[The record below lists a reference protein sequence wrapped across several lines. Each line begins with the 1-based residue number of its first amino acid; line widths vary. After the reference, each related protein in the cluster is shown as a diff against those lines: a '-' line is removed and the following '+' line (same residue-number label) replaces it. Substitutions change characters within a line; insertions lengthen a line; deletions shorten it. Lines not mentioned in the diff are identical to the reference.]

1 MENIPLDPS
10 LILINLVNHYN
21 SIFPSYIEKKSI
33 DLYIDEYQTD
43 FLTQKFYLVSL
54 NVRQNTDP
62 GHIKARAYECHSQE
76 SAGPCSDIL
85 EPKRVVSHSISKNR
99 VPISGTRCESAE

>member
-21 SIFPSYIEKKSI
+21 SI
-33 DLYIDEYQTD
+33 YIDEYQTD

-76 SAGPCSDIL
+76 SAGSCSDIL
-85 EPKRVVSHSISKNR
+85 EPRRVVSHSISKNR
-99 VPISGTRCESAE
+99 VPISGTRCEAAE